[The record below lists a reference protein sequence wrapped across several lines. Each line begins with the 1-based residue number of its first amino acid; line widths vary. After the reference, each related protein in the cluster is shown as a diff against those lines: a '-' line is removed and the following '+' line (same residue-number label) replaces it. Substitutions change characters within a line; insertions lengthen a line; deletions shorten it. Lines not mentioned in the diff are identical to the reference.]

1 MVMFE
6 QMRANAGK
14 SLKGMD
20 RYSPENLA
28 TLDHYVKTQA
38 KENIYHLEAN
48 LAVLKLYPAFL
59 QTTVTAQIL
68 LKALTNLPHA
78 DLMLCKRGRKNGPP
92 SQFCPS
98 ETCWGPA
105 TSSPSGK
112 PWIKTWVSWK
122 V

>member
-78 DLMLCKRGRKNGPP
+78 DLMLRKRGRKNGPP

-122 V
+122 